1 MRMFVKDV
9 MTREVLT
16 VTEWVTVTEAVQL
29 LRKHKVKGIPV
40 VDAVGRVCGL
50 FTVKHLFQVVADE
63 GKLALPVR
71 ELMQREVT
79 VIKDDTLLEET
90 CGFPQKRLPVVDG
103 SGNLVGMLTKSDI
116 IRGFKTTF
124 VHARQELKAVL
135 EATPHGIV
143 AVNPHGYITFINP
156 AAEKVLRLKARQVI
170 GGDVSDFIPNC
181 AVSEVLATG
190 RVIRN
195 FKNTINGNSYIAHA
209 APIMDGSDIIGAVAS
224 FQPFSEIES
233 LADELDV
240 VKQLYKELDAVISCS
255 YDGIL
260 VTDADGV
267 IRKVNAATVK
277 LLGLTP
283 PQTAN
288 GKGEVGQEHHLGAKV
303 ATKVRHDRKPCSISC
318 RVNGKQVAL
327 TGTPVFDENGSVVRI
342 VTNVRDLSELSALKQ
357 ELEEVNRLKE
367 MYFSELARL
376 KAEVASTSG
385 TFRSAAMQ
393 RVYDLA
399 LRVAAVDTPVL
410 VQGESG
416 VGKEVLANYIH
427 ENSTRRSGPFIK
439 INCAAIPETLLESE
453 LFGYSDGAF
462 TGARRGGKP
471 GVFEIASSG
480 TLFMDEI
487 GELPGSIQAKLLRA
501 LQDQEFFK
509 VGGSR
514 PVKFDARLLFATNR
528 DLEAEVKAGRFREDL
543 FYRINIVPLYVPPL
557 RERPQDIAVLTAE
570 FLAKMN
576 EKYHTDKKLSPE
588 VIEAFTNYSWPGNVR
603 ELINVLERIVITSR
617 QEIISFE
624 DLPGNFQR
632 QAASAAALARG
643 PVVLPLKDVLD
654 MVEKDVIEQS
664 LRTSKSLR
672 QAARALGIDPSTLLR
687 KAEKHKVRT
696 GVEYPQQ
703 PPYIFNGK
711 N

>member
-1 MRMFVKDV
+1 MFVKDV

-16 VTEWVTVTEAVQL
+16 VTEWVPVTEAVQL
-29 LRKHKVKGIPV
+29 LRKHKVKGVPV

-90 CGFPQKRLPVVDG
+90 CAFPQKRLPVVDG
-103 SGNLVGMLTKSDI
+103 DGNLVGMLTKSDI

-156 AAEKVLRLKARQVI
+156 AAENVLRLKARQVI

-190 RVIRN
+190 RAIRN
-195 FKNTINGNSYIAHA
+195 FKNTINGNSYIAH
-209 APIMDGSDIIGAVAS
+209 V
-224 FQPFSEIES
+224 QPFSEIES
-233 LADELDV
+233 LADELGV

-260 VTDADGV
+260 VTDADGI

-277 LLGLTP
+277 LLGLNP
-283 PQTAN
+283 PQTAGG

-327 TGTPVFDENGSVVRI
+327 TGNPVFDENGSVVRI
-342 VTNVRDLSELSALKQ
+342 VTNVRDLTELSALKQ

-376 KAEVASTSG
+376 KAEVATTSG

-480 TLFMDEI
+480 TLFLDEI

-617 QEIISFE
+617 QEVIAFE

-632 QAASAAALARG
+632 QAASSAALARG

-654 MVEKDVIEQS
+654 MVEKDVIEQA
-664 LRTSKSLR
+664 LRTARSLR

-687 KAEKHKVRT
+687 KAEKYKVRT

>member
-1 MRMFVKDV
+1 MLVKDV
-9 MTREVLT
+9 MTSEVLT
-16 VTEWVTVTEAVQL
+16 VEEGVAVAEAVQL
-29 LRKHKVKGIPV
+29 LRRHKVKGVPV
-40 VDAVGRVCGL
+40 VDAIGRVCGM
-50 FTVKHLFQVVADE
+50 FTVKHLFQVVADG
-63 GKLALPVR
+63 GKLARPVR

-79 VIKDDTLLEET
+79 VIRDDTSLEET
-90 CGFPQKRLPVVDG
+90 CGFPQKRLPVVDAG
-103 SGNLVGMLTKSDI
+103 GNLVGMLTKSDI

-143 AVNPHGYITFINP
+143 AVNPQGYITFVNP
-156 AAEKVLRLKARQVI
+156 AAEKILRLKAERVI

-181 AVSEVLATG
+181 AVIGVLATG
-190 RVIRN
+190 RAIRN
-195 FKNTINGNSYIAHA
+195 FKNTINGTTYLGHA
-209 APIMDGSDIIGAVAS
+209 APVMDGSDIIGAVAS

-233 LADELDV
+233 LADELGV

-260 VTDADGV
+260 VTEADGA

-277 LLGLTP
+277 LLGLAP
-283 PQTAN
+283 SQSA
-288 GKGEVGQEHHLGAKV
+288 GAGEEGRAHQLGERVAAKV
-303 ATKVRHDRKPCSISC
+303 CQDRKPCSISC
-318 RVNGKQVAL
+318 RINGRQVAL
-327 TGTPVFDENGSVVRI
+327 TGTPVFDENGAVVRI
-342 VTNVRDLSELSALKQ
+342 VTNVRDLSELSALRQ

-376 KAEVASTSG
+376 KAEVATTSG
-385 TFRSAAMQ
+385 TYRSAEMQ

-399 LRVAAVDTPVL
+399 LRVAVVDTPVL
-410 VQGESG
+410 IHGESG

-427 ENSTRRSGPFIK
+427 DGSARRDGAFIK

-453 LFGYSDGAF
+453 LFGYAEGAF
-462 TGARRGGKP
+462 SGARRGGKP
-471 GVFEIASSG
+471 GVFEIAHGG

-487 GELPGSIQAKLLRA
+487 GELPGSIQAKLLRV

-543 FYRINIVPLYVPPL
+543 FYRINVVPLFVPPL
-557 RERPQDIAVLTAE
+557 RERPEDIVALTAE

-576 EKYHTDKKLSPE
+576 CKYKTDKKLSAE
-588 VIEAFTNYSWPGNVR
+588 IIEAFTNYPWPGNVR
-603 ELINVLERIVITSR
+603 ELINVLERVVITSR
-617 QEIISFE
+617 QEFITLE
-624 DLPGNFQR
+624 DLPGNFR
-632 QAASAAALARG
+632 QQAHPSAVARG
-643 PVVLPLKDVLD
+643 PVLPLKNVLD
-654 MVEKDVIEQS
+654 MVERDVIEQS
-664 LRTSKSLR
+664 LRTAKSLR
-672 QAARALGIDPSTLLR
+672 QAAKALGIDPSTLLR
-687 KAEKHKVRT
+687 KAEKHKIRT
-696 GVEYPQQ
+696 GVELPQQ

>member
-1 MRMFVKDV
+1 MRMLVKDV

-16 VTEWVTVTEAVQL
+16 VTEGVSVAEAVQL
-29 LRKHKVKGIPV
+29 LKKHKVKGIPV
-40 VDAVGRVCGL
+40 VDALGRVCGM
-50 FTVKHLFQVVADE
+50 FNVKHLFQLVGDDGRLARPVA
-63 GKLALPVR
+63 

-79 VIKDDTLLEET
+79 TIREDFPLEDT
-90 CGFPQKRLPVVDG
+90 CGFPQKRLPVVDAA
-103 SGNLVGMLTKSDI
+103 GNLVGIITKSDI

-124 VHARQELKAVL
+124 IHARQELKAVL

-143 AVNPHGYITFINP
+143 AINTKGYITFINP
-156 AAEKVLRLKARQVI
+156 AAEKILRLKAARVI
-170 GGDVSDFIPNC
+170 GGDVADFIPNC
-181 AVSEVLATG
+181 SVMEVLITG
-190 RVIRN
+190 RAIRN

-209 APIMDGSDIIGAVAS
+209 APIMDGRDIIGAVAS

-260 VTDADGV
+260 VTDGDGV

-283 PQTAN
+283 PKTASA
-288 GKGEVGQEHHLGAKV
+288 GADEVAYEHHLGAKV
-303 ATKVRHDRKPCSISC
+303 AGKVRQDRKPCSLSC
-318 RVNGKQVAL
+318 RINGKQVAL
-327 TGTPVFDENGSVVRI
+327 TGTPVFDEDGAVVRI
-342 VTNVRDLSELSALKQ
+342 VTNVRDLSELSALRQ

-367 MYFSELARL
+367 MYFSELSRL

-399 LRVAAVDTPVL
+399 LRVAPVDTPVL
-410 VQGESG
+410 IHGESG
-416 VGKEVLANYIH
+416 VGKEVLANYLH
-427 ENSTRRSGPFIK
+427 KNSTRLDGPFVK

-453 LFGYSDGAF
+453 LFGYVEGAF
-462 TGARRGGKP
+462 TGAKRGGKP
-471 GVFEIASSG
+471 GVFEIAHGG

-487 GELPGSIQAKLLRA
+487 GELPGSIQAKLLRV

-528 DLEAEVKAGRFREDL
+528 NLEDEVKAGRFREDL
-543 FYRINIVPLYVPPL
+543 FYRINVVPLYVPPL
-557 RERPQDIAVLTAE
+557 RERQQDIAVLTAE

-576 EKYHTDKKLSPE
+576 EKYKTDKKLSAE
-588 VIEAFTNYSWPGNVR
+588 VIEAFTNYPWPGNVR
-603 ELINVLERIVITSR
+603 ELINVLERMVITSR
-617 QEIISFE
+617 QELIVIE
-624 DLPGNFQR
+624 DLPGNFR
-632 QAASAAALARG
+632 QAVQAAPLRQG
-643 PVVLPLKDVLD
+643 LMMPLKDVLE

-664 LRTSKSLR
+664 LRTARSLR
-672 QAARALGIDPSTLLR
+672 QAAKDLGIDPSTLLR
-687 KAEKHKVRT
+687 KAEKHRIRH
-696 GVEYPQQ
+696 GVEIPQQ
-703 PPYIFNGK
+703 PLQTFNRD